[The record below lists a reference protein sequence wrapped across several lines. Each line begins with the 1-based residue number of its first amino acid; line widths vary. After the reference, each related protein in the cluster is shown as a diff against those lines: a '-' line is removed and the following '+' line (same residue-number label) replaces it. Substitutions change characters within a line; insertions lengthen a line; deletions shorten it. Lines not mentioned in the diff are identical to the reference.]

1 MIYIFADLDGTLID
15 SRAGQH
21 LIDKKDFDEFS
32 NRTDEYPAFEDDC
45 NLIRVACASSGQKKI
60 LVIFTAREEKWR
72 DKTVAWLDQHNIP
85 YDHLMMRKTGDA
97 RTDVAVKEE
106 NFIMNF
112 GNKNVW
118 FVLEDRDDCVSMWRQ
133 YKLTCLQMGVSN
145 SQEKQWKNLK
155 S

>member
-32 NRTDEYPAFEDDC
+32 NRTDEYPAFEDNC
-45 NLIRVACASSGQKKI
+45 NVIRMARASSVKDEKKI

-72 DKTVAWLDQHNIP
+72 DQTVAWLNQHNIT
-85 YDHLMMRKTGDA
+85 YDHLMMRKNGDT
-97 RTDVAVKEE
+97 RPDVAVKEE
-106 NFIMNF
+106 HFLMNF

-118 FVLEDRDDCVSMWRQ
+118 FVLEDRDDCVAMWRQ

-145 SQEKQWKNLK
+145 SFEPHYFL
-155 S
+155 